1 MKHSEIRKLMPDYLE
16 GDLDL
21 DKRALVD
28 AHLDECAECAFDID
42 GMRQTLSLLHTLSD
56 PQPPSDLSRR
66 IMQRIE
72 AGETRRGWRE
82 RLEGLFGP
90 LLEPRILAPISAG
103 ALVLGSILDI
113 KLFTKL
119 LVFVK
124 PYNITFYGVL
134 TSAILI
140 SLLSTL
146 TPYLLKIV
154 VDDYLLLKNYEG
166 MQTIIMIMMIVL
178 FLEVIFMYLFTYYA
192 NWLGQKVIKN
202 LRVDVFQKILK
213 FKMSFFD
220 KNAVGR
226 LVTRTVNDIE
236 TIASIFSQGL
246 FMIIADI
253 LKMITVLS
261 VMTIINFEL
270 TLVVVS
276 IFPFLIY
283 ATRVFQ
289 KSMKVAFEKV
299 RREVANLNSF
309 VQERISGVKIVQIFN
324 REQLEINNFID
335 INIKHRDA
343 WLRTVWINS
352 IFFPLA
358 EISTSI
364 CIGLLVWYGGF
375 NNLNGENIS
384 LGTLFLFI
392 SMSGLLF
399 RPLRQIADRFNTLQ
413 MGMVSTER
421 IFKILEDDLEIK
433 DNGRIDNTSFDGLI
447 EFKNV
452 KFSYVKNQ
460 IVIDDISFKIQPGET
475 LAIVGP
481 TGSGK
486 STIINLITKFYEID
500 SGSIYLDGNNI
511 DKFKLDNIRNKV
523 GVILQDVFM
532 FADTIFNNITLFN
545 KDISIEDVER
555 SAKDLEIHDF
565 ILSLPGGYDF
575 NVSERGGTLSSG
587 QRQLLAFLR
596 VLVNNPDIL
605 ILDEATSSIDS
616 YSEDLIKKATKTI
629 TKDKTSI
636 IIAHRLSTVESA
648 DKIYL
653 YGKW

>member
-1 MKHSEIRKLMPDYLE
+1 MEKVK
-16 GDLDL
+16 GN
-21 DKRALVD
+21 
-28 AHLDECAECAFDID
+28 
-42 GMRQTLSLLHTLSD
+42 
-56 PQPPSDLSRR
+56 
-66 IMQRIE
+66 
-72 AGETRRGWRE
+72 
-82 RLEGLFGP
+82 
-90 LLEPRILAPISAG
+90 
-103 ALVLGSILDI
+103 ILDI

-166 MQTIIMIMMIVL
+166 MQTIIMIMIIVL
-178 FLEVIFMYLFTYYA
+178 FLEVIFTYLFTYYA

-253 LKMITVLS
+253 LKMVTVLT

-324 REQLEINNFID
+324 REKLEINNFND

-421 IFKILEDDLEIK
+421 IFKILEDDSQIK
-433 DNGRIDNTSFDGLI
+433 ENGKIDHTSFNGLI

-452 KFSYVKNQ
+452 KFSYVENQ

-486 STIINLITKFYEID
+486 STIINLITKFYEVD
-500 SGSIYLDGNNI
+500 SGTIYIDGNNI
-511 DKFKLDNIRNKV
+511 DEFKLDNIRSKI

-545 KDISIEDVER
+545 KNISIEDVER

-616 YSEDLIKKATKTI
+616 YSEDLIKKATKKI

-648 DKIYL
+648 DKIIYMENGKILEFGNHKELLNIDNGKFKKL
-653 YGKW
+653 YREQFIENELV

>member
-1 MKHSEIRKLMPDYLE
+1 MEKIK
-16 GDLDL
+16 G
-21 DKRALVD
+21 KI
-28 AHLDECAECAFDID
+28 FD
-42 GMRQTLSLLHTLSD
+42 
-56 PQPPSDLSRR
+56 
-66 IMQRIE
+66 
-72 AGETRRGWRE
+72 
-82 RLEGLFGP
+82 
-90 LLEPRILAPISAG
+90 
-103 ALVLGSILDI
+103 V

-146 TPYLLKIV
+146 TPYLLKVV
-154 VDDYLLLKNYEG
+154 VDDYLLLKNYDG
-166 MQTIIMIMMIVL
+166 VQSIILIMIAVL
-178 FLEVIFMYLFTYYA
+178 FLEVLFMFLFTYYA

-202 LRVDVFQKILK
+202 LRVKVFNKILR

-246 FMIIADI
+246 FMIIADV
-253 LKMITVLS
+253 LKMVTVLT
-261 VMTIINFEL
+261 VMTIINLEL
-270 TLVVVS
+270 TIVVIS
-276 IFPFLIY
+276 IFPILIY
-283 ATRVFQ
+283 ATRIFQ
-289 KSMKVAFEKV
+289 KSMKVAFESV
-299 RREVANLNSF
+299 RKEVANLNSF

-324 REQLEINNFID
+324 REHLEIKNFND

-352 IFFPLA
+352 IFFPIA

-364 CIGLLVWYGGF
+364 CIGLLVWWGGF
-375 NNLNGENIS
+375 NNLNGESIS

-421 IFKILEDDLEIK
+421 IFKILEDDLEIN
-433 DNGRIDNTSFDGLI
+433 DNGDIKQASFDGLI

-452 KFSYVKNQ
+452 SFSYVENQ
-460 IVIDDISFKIQPGET
+460 LVIDDISFTINPGET
-475 LAIVGP
+475 TAIVGP

-486 STIINLITKFYEID
+486 TTITNLITKFYEID
-500 SGSIYLDGNNI
+500 LGSILIDGKNI
-511 DKFKLDNIRNKV
+511 NEFKLENLREKI
-523 GVILQDVFM
+523 GVILQDVFL
-532 FADTIFNNITLFN
+532 FADTIYNNITLFN
-545 KDISIEDVER
+545 NKISIKDVEK
-555 SAKDLEIHDF
+555 SAKDLDIHDF
-565 ILSLPGGYDF
+565 IMSLPGGYDF
-575 NVSERGGTLSSG
+575 NVSERGSTLSAG
-587 QRQLLAFLR
+587 QKQLIAFLR

-616 YSEDLIKKATKTI
+616 YSEDLIKNATKKI
-629 TKDKTSI
+629 TKGKTSI

-648 DKIYL
+648 DKIIYMENGKILEYGNHKELLNIPNGKFKKL
-653 YGKW
+653 YEEQFIESELV

>member
-1 MKHSEIRKLMPDYLE
+1 M
-16 GDLDL
+16 
-21 DKRALVD
+21 
-28 AHLDECAECAFDID
+28 
-42 GMRQTLSLLHTLSD
+42 
-56 PQPPSDLSRR
+56 
-66 IMQRIE
+66 
-72 AGETRRGWRE
+72 
-82 RLEGLFGP
+82 
-90 LLEPRILAPISAG
+90 
-103 ALVLGSILDI
+103 
-113 KLFTKL
+113 FTKL

-124 PYNITFYGVL
+124 PYNITFYGVM

-146 TPYLLKIV
+146 TPYLLKVV
-154 VDDYLLLKNYEG
+154 VDDYLLLKNYDG
-166 MQTIIMIMMIVL
+166 MQSIILIMIIVL
-178 FLEVIFMYLFTYYA
+178 FLEVVFMYLFTYYA
-192 NWLGQKVIKN
+192 NWLGQMVIKN
-202 LRVDVFQKILK
+202 LRVKVFEKILK

-253 LKMITVLS
+253 LKMVTVLT
-261 VMTIINFEL
+261 VMTIINLEL
-270 TLVVVS
+270 TLVVIS
-276 IFPFLIY
+276 IFPILIY

-289 KSMKVAFEKV
+289 KSMKVAFERV

-324 REQLEINNFID
+324 REQLEIKNFND
-335 INIKHRDA
+335 INTKHRDA

-352 IFFPLA
+352 IFFPIA

-364 CIGLLVWYGGF
+364 CIGLLVWWGGF

-413 MGMVSTER
+413 MGMVSSER
-421 IFKILEDDLEIK
+421 IFKILEDDSEIN
-433 DNGRIDNTSFDGLI
+433 DNGIIEQSSFNGLI

-452 KFSYVKNQ
+452 KFSYIENQ
-460 IVIDDISFKIQPGET
+460 LVINDISFKIYPGET
-475 LAIVGP
+475 TAIVGP

-486 STIINLITKFYEID
+486 TTITNLITKFYEID
-500 SGSIYLDGNNI
+500 SGSILIDGRDINE
-511 DKFKLDNIRNKV
+511 FKLENIRKKI
-523 GVILQDVFM
+523 GVILQDVFL

-545 KDISIEDVER
+545 NEISIKDVER
-555 SAKDLEIHDF
+555 AAKDLEIHDF

-575 NVSERGGTLSSG
+575 NVSERGSTLSSG
-587 QRQLLAFLR
+587 QKQLIAFLR

-616 YSEDLIKKATKTI
+616 YSEDLIKNATKKI
-629 TKDKTSI
+629 TMGKTSI

-648 DKIYL
+648 DKIIYMENGRILEYGNHRELLNIPNGKFKKL
-653 YGKW
+653 YEEQFVENELV

>member
-1 MKHSEIRKLMPDYLE
+1 MEKVKGKI
-16 GDLDL
+16 
-21 DKRALVD
+21 
-28 AHLDECAECAFDID
+28 FD
-42 GMRQTLSLLHTLSD
+42 
-56 PQPPSDLSRR
+56 
-66 IMQRIE
+66 
-72 AGETRRGWRE
+72 
-82 RLEGLFGP
+82 
-90 LLEPRILAPISAG
+90 
-103 ALVLGSILDI
+103 V
-113 KLFTKL
+113 KLFSKL

-124 PYNITFYGVL
+124 PYNYTFYGVMF
-134 TSAILI
+134 TAILI
-140 SLLSTL
+140 SLFSTL
-146 TPYLLKIV
+146 TPYLLKVV
-154 VDDYLLLKNYEG
+154 VDDYILIKNYEG
-166 MQTIIMIMMIVL
+166 MQSIILLMMLVL
-178 FLEVIFMYLFTYYA
+178 FLEVIFMYLFTFYA
-192 NWLGQKVIKN
+192 NWLGQKVIKD
-202 LRVDVFQKILK
+202 LRVNVFEKIVK

-246 FMIIADI
+246 FTIIADI
-253 LKMITVLS
+253 LKMITVLI
-261 VMTIINFEL
+261 VMTVISPEL
-270 TLVVVS
+270 TLVVIS
-276 IFPFLIY
+276 IFPVLIF

-289 KSMKVAFEKV
+289 KTMKTAFEKV

-324 REQLEINNFID
+324 REKVEIDKFNQ

-352 IFFPLA
+352 IFFPIA

-421 IFKILEDDLEIK
+421 IFNILDDDQQIKDKGELEDS
-433 DNGRIDNTSFDGLI
+433 SFKGLI

-452 KFSYVKNQ
+452 NFSYVDNQ
-460 IVIDDISFKIQPGET
+460 QVLNNISFKINPGESF
-475 LAIVGP
+475 AIVGP

-486 STIINLITKFYEID
+486 TTITNLITKFYEINT
-500 SGSIYLDGNNI
+500 GNILIDGKDI
-511 DKFKLDNIRNKV
+511 DDYTLETVRNKI
-523 GVILQDVFM
+523 GIILQDVFL

-545 KDISIEDVER
+545 KDITLEDVENA
-555 SAKDLEIHDF
+555 AKELEIHDF
-565 ILSLPGGYDF
+565 ISSLPGGYNF
-575 NVSERGGTLSSG
+575 NVSERGTTLSAG
-587 QRQLLAFLR
+587 QKQLIAFLR

-616 YSEDLIKKATKTI
+616 YSEDLIKNATKKI

-636 IIAHRLSTVESA
+636 IIAHRLSTIESA
-648 DKIYL
+648 NKIIYMENGKILESGNHKELLDITNGKFKKL
-653 YGKW
+653 YEEQFIDELV

>member
-1 MKHSEIRKLMPDYLE
+1 LE
-16 GDLDL
+16 KVKG
-21 DKRALVD
+21 KI
-28 AHLDECAECAFDID
+28 FD
-42 GMRQTLSLLHTLSD
+42 
-56 PQPPSDLSRR
+56 
-66 IMQRIE
+66 
-72 AGETRRGWRE
+72 
-82 RLEGLFGP
+82 
-90 LLEPRILAPISAG
+90 
-103 ALVLGSILDI
+103 V
-113 KLFTKL
+113 KLFSKL

-124 PYNITFYGVL
+124 PYNYTFYGVMF
-134 TSAILI
+134 TAILI
-140 SLLSTL
+140 SLFSTL
-146 TPYLLKIV
+146 TPYLLKVV
-154 VDDYLLLKNYEG
+154 VDDYILVKNYEG
-166 MQTIIMIMMIVL
+166 MQSIILLMMLVL
-178 FLEVIFMYLFTYYA
+178 LFEVIFMYLFTFYA
-192 NWLGQKVIKN
+192 NWLGQKVIKD
-202 LRVDVFQKILK
+202 LRVNVFEKIVK

-246 FMIIADI
+246 FTIIADI
-253 LKMITVLS
+253 LKMITVLT
-261 VMTIINFEL
+261 VMTVISPEL
-270 TLVVVS
+270 TLVVIS
-276 IFPFLIY
+276 IFPVLIF

-289 KSMKVAFEKV
+289 KTMKTAFEKV

-324 REQLEINNFID
+324 REKVEIDKFNQ

-352 IFFPLA
+352 IFFPIA

-421 IFKILEDDLEIK
+421 IFNILDDDQQIKDKGELEDS
-433 DNGRIDNTSFDGLI
+433 SFKGLI

-452 KFSYVKNQ
+452 NFSYVDNQ
-460 IVIDDISFKIQPGET
+460 QVLNNISFKINPGESF
-475 LAIVGP
+475 AIVGP

-486 STIINLITKFYEID
+486 TTITNLITKFYEINT
-500 SGSIYLDGNNI
+500 GNILIDGKDI
-511 DKFKLDNIRNKV
+511 DDYTLETVRNKI
-523 GVILQDVFM
+523 GIILQDVFL

-545 KDISIEDVER
+545 KDITLEDVENA
-555 SAKDLEIHDF
+555 AKELEIHDF
-565 ILSLPGGYDF
+565 ISSLPGGYNF
-575 NVSERGGTLSSG
+575 NVSERGTTLSAG
-587 QRQLLAFLR
+587 QKQLIAFLR

-616 YSEDLIKKATKTI
+616 YSEDLIKNATKKI

-636 IIAHRLSTVESA
+636 IIAHRLSTIESA
-648 DKIYL
+648 NKIIYMENGKILESGNHKELLGITNGKFKKL
-653 YGKW
+653 YEEQFIDELV

>member
-1 MKHSEIRKLMPDYLE
+1 MEKVK
-16 GDLDL
+16 GN
-21 DKRALVD
+21 
-28 AHLDECAECAFDID
+28 
-42 GMRQTLSLLHTLSD
+42 
-56 PQPPSDLSRR
+56 
-66 IMQRIE
+66 
-72 AGETRRGWRE
+72 
-82 RLEGLFGP
+82 
-90 LLEPRILAPISAG
+90 
-103 ALVLGSILDI
+103 ILDI

-166 MQTIIMIMMIVL
+166 MQTIIIIMMIVL

-309 VQERISGVKIVQIFN
+309 VQERISGIKIVQIFN
-324 REQLEINNFID
+324 REQLEINNFND

-375 NNLNGENIS
+375 NNLNGESIS

-421 IFKILEDDLEIK
+421 IFKILEDDSEIK
-433 DNGRIDNTSFDGLI
+433 DNGSIDHTSFDGLI

-460 IVIDDISFKIQPGET
+460 IVIDDISFKIHPGET

-511 DKFKLDNIRNKV
+511 DEFKLDNIRNKV

-545 KDISIEDVER
+545 KDVSIEDVER

-648 DKIYL
+648 DKIIYMENGKILEFGNHKELLNIDNGKFKKL
-653 YGKW
+653 YREQFIENELV

>member
-1 MKHSEIRKLMPDYLE
+1 MEKVKGKI
-16 GDLDL
+16 
-21 DKRALVD
+21 
-28 AHLDECAECAFDID
+28 FD
-42 GMRQTLSLLHTLSD
+42 
-56 PQPPSDLSRR
+56 
-66 IMQRIE
+66 
-72 AGETRRGWRE
+72 
-82 RLEGLFGP
+82 
-90 LLEPRILAPISAG
+90 
-103 ALVLGSILDI
+103 V
-113 KLFTKL
+113 KLFSKL

-124 PYNITFYGVL
+124 PYNYTFYGVMF
-134 TSAILI
+134 TAILI

-146 TPYLLKIV
+146 TPYLLKVV
-154 VDDYLLLKNYEG
+154 VDDYILVKNYEG
-166 MQTIIMIMMIVL
+166 MQSIILLMMLVL
-178 FLEVIFMYLFTYYA
+178 LFEVIFMYLFTFYA
-192 NWLGQKVIKN
+192 NWLGQKVIKD
-202 LRVDVFQKILK
+202 LRVNVFEKIVK

-246 FMIIADI
+246 FTIIADI
-253 LKMITVLS
+253 LKMITVLT
-261 VMTIINFEL
+261 VMTIISPEL
-270 TLVVVS
+270 TLVVIS
-276 IFPFLIY
+276 IFPVLIF

-289 KSMKVAFEKV
+289 KTMKTAFEKV

-324 REQLEINNFID
+324 REKVEIDKFNQ

-352 IFFPLA
+352 IFFPIA

-421 IFKILEDDLEIK
+421 IFNILDDDQQIK
-433 DNGRIDNTSFDGLI
+433 DKGELGDSSFKGLI

-452 KFSYVKNQ
+452 NFSYVDNQ
-460 IVIDDISFKIQPGET
+460 QVLNDISFKINPGESF
-475 LAIVGP
+475 AIVGP

-486 STIINLITKFYEID
+486 TTITNLITKFYEINT
-500 SGSIYLDGNNI
+500 GNILIDGKDI
-511 DKFKLDNIRNKV
+511 DDYTLETVRNKI
-523 GVILQDVFM
+523 GIILQDVFL

-545 KDISIEDVER
+545 KDITLEDVENA
-555 SAKDLEIHDF
+555 AKELEIHDF
-565 ILSLPGGYDF
+565 ISSLPGGYNF
-575 NVSERGGTLSSG
+575 NVSERGTTLSAG
-587 QRQLLAFLR
+587 QKQLIAFLR

-616 YSEDLIKKATKTI
+616 YSEDLIKNATKKI

-636 IIAHRLSTVESA
+636 IIAHRLSTIESA
-648 DKIYL
+648 NKIIYMENGKILESGNHKELLGITNGKFKKL
-653 YGKW
+653 YEEQFIDELV

>member
-1 MKHSEIRKLMPDYLE
+1 MEKVK
-16 GDLDL
+16 GN
-21 DKRALVD
+21 
-28 AHLDECAECAFDID
+28 
-42 GMRQTLSLLHTLSD
+42 
-56 PQPPSDLSRR
+56 
-66 IMQRIE
+66 
-72 AGETRRGWRE
+72 
-82 RLEGLFGP
+82 
-90 LLEPRILAPISAG
+90 
-103 ALVLGSILDI
+103 ILDI

-309 VQERISGVKIVQIFN
+309 VQERISGIKIVQIFN
-324 REQLEINNFID
+324 REQLEINNFND

-421 IFKILEDDLEIK
+421 IFKILEDDSEIK
-433 DNGRIDNTSFDGLI
+433 DNGSIDHTSFDGLI

-511 DKFKLDNIRNKV
+511 DEFKLDNIRNKV

-545 KDISIEDVER
+545 KDVSIEDVER

-648 DKIYL
+648 DKIIYMENGKILEFGNHKELLNKDNGKFKKL
-653 YGKW
+653 YREQFIENELV

>member
-1 MKHSEIRKLMPDYLE
+1 LE
-16 GDLDL
+16 KVKGN
-21 DKRALVD
+21 
-28 AHLDECAECAFDID
+28 
-42 GMRQTLSLLHTLSD
+42 
-56 PQPPSDLSRR
+56 
-66 IMQRIE
+66 
-72 AGETRRGWRE
+72 
-82 RLEGLFGP
+82 
-90 LLEPRILAPISAG
+90 
-103 ALVLGSILDI
+103 ILDI

-324 REQLEINNFID
+324 REQLEINNFND

-433 DNGRIDNTSFDGLI
+433 DNGRIDHTSFDGLI

-565 ILSLPGGYDF
+565 IISLPGGYDF
-575 NVSERGGTLSSG
+575 NVTERGGTLSSG

-648 DKIYL
+648 DKIIYMENGKILEFGNHKELLNIDNGKFKKL
-653 YGKW
+653 YREQFIENELV

>member
-1 MKHSEIRKLMPDYLE
+1 MEKVKGKI
-16 GDLDL
+16 
-21 DKRALVD
+21 
-28 AHLDECAECAFDID
+28 F
-42 GMRQTLSLLHTLSD
+42 
-56 PQPPSDLSRR
+56 
-66 IMQRIE
+66 
-72 AGETRRGWRE
+72 
-82 RLEGLFGP
+82 
-90 LLEPRILAPISAG
+90 
-103 ALVLGSILDI
+103 DI

-119 LVFVK
+119 LAFVR

-166 MQTIIMIMMIVL
+166 MRTIIMIMMVVL

-202 LRVDVFQKILK
+202 LRVDVFEKILN

-253 LKMITVLS
+253 LKMATVLT

-270 TLVVVS
+270 TLVVIS

-309 VQERISGVKIVQIFN
+309 VQERISGIKVVQIFN
-324 REQLEINNFID
+324 REQLEINNFND
-335 INIKHRDA
+335 INIKHRDS

-352 IFFPLA
+352 IFFPIA

-375 NNLNGENIS
+375 NNLDGQNIS

-421 IFKILEDDLEIK
+421 IFKILEDESEIK
-433 DNGRIDNTSFDGLI
+433 DNGEIDYSSFNGLI

-452 KFSYVKNQ
+452 KFSYVQNQ
-460 IVIDDISFKIQPGET
+460 IVIDDISFKLNPGET

-500 SGSIYLDGNNI
+500 SGSILIDGENI
-511 DKFKLDNIRNKV
+511 DDFKLDNIRSKI

-532 FADTIFNNITLFN
+532 FADTIFNNISLYN
-545 KDISIEDVER
+545 KNISIKDVER
-555 SAKDLEIHDF
+555 SAKELEIHDF
-565 ILSLPGGYDF
+565 IQSLPGGYDF

-587 QRQLLAFLR
+587 QKQLIAFLR

-616 YSEDLIKKATKTI
+616 YSEDLIKKATKKI

-648 DKIYL
+648 DKIIYMENGKILEFGNHKELLNIDNGKFKKL
-653 YGKW
+653 YKEQFIENELV

>member
-1 MKHSEIRKLMPDYLE
+1 MEKVKGKI
-16 GDLDL
+16 
-21 DKRALVD
+21 
-28 AHLDECAECAFDID
+28 F
-42 GMRQTLSLLHTLSD
+42 
-56 PQPPSDLSRR
+56 
-66 IMQRIE
+66 
-72 AGETRRGWRE
+72 
-82 RLEGLFGP
+82 
-90 LLEPRILAPISAG
+90 
-103 ALVLGSILDI
+103 DI
-113 KLFTKL
+113 KLFSKL

-124 PYNITFYGVL
+124 PYNNTFYGVMF
-134 TSAILI
+134 TAILI
-140 SLLSTL
+140 SLFSTL
-146 TPYLLKIV
+146 TPYLLKVV
-154 VDDYLLLKNYEG
+154 VDDYILVKNYEG
-166 MQTIIMIMMIVL
+166 MQSIILLMMLVL
-178 FLEVIFMYLFTYYA
+178 LFEVIFMYLFTYYA
-192 NWLGQKVIKN
+192 NWLGQKVIKD
-202 LRVDVFQKILK
+202 LRVNVFQKIVR

-246 FMIIADI
+246 FTIIADI
-253 LKMITVLS
+253 LKMITVLT
-261 VMTIINFEL
+261 VMTVISPEL
-270 TLVVVS
+270 TLVVIS
-276 IFPFLIY
+276 IFPVLIF
-283 ATRVFQ
+283 ATRIFQ
-289 KSMKVAFEKV
+289 KTMKTAFEKV

-324 REQLEINNFID
+324 REKVEIDNFNQ
-335 INIKHRDA
+335 INIKHRNA

-352 IFFPLA
+352 IFFPIA

-421 IFKILEDDLEIK
+421 IFNILEDDQQIK
-433 DNGRIDNTSFDGLI
+433 DKGELKDSSFKGLI

-452 KFSYVKNQ
+452 NFSYLNNQ
-460 IVIDDISFKIQPGET
+460 EVLSNISFIINPGESF
-475 LAIVGP
+475 AIVGP

-486 STIINLITKFYEID
+486 TTITNLITKFYEINT
-500 SGSIYLDGNNI
+500 GSILIDGKDI
-511 DKFKLDNIRNKV
+511 DNYSLETVRSKI
-523 GVILQDVFM
+523 GIILQDVFL

-545 KDISIEDVER
+545 ENITLEDVENA
-555 SAKDLEIHDF
+555 AKELEIHEF
-565 ILSLPGGYDF
+565 ISSLPGGYSF
-575 NVSERGGTLSSG
+575 NVSERGTTLSAG
-587 QRQLLAFLR
+587 QKQLIAFLR

-616 YSEDLIKKATKTI
+616 YSEDLIKNATKKI

-636 IIAHRLSTVESA
+636 IIAHRLSTIESA
-648 DKIYL
+648 NKIIYMENGKILESGNHKELLNISNGKFKKL
-653 YGKW
+653 YEEQFADELV

>member
-1 MKHSEIRKLMPDYLE
+1 MEKVKGKI
-16 GDLDL
+16 
-21 DKRALVD
+21 
-28 AHLDECAECAFDID
+28 F
-42 GMRQTLSLLHTLSD
+42 
-56 PQPPSDLSRR
+56 
-66 IMQRIE
+66 
-72 AGETRRGWRE
+72 
-82 RLEGLFGP
+82 
-90 LLEPRILAPISAG
+90 
-103 ALVLGSILDI
+103 DI
-113 KLFTKL
+113 KLFSKL

-124 PYNITFYGVL
+124 PYNNTFYGVMF
-134 TSAILI
+134 TAILI

-146 TPYLLKIV
+146 TPYLLKVV
-154 VDDYLLLKNYEG
+154 VDDYILVKNYEG
-166 MQTIIMIMMIVL
+166 MQSIILLMMLVL
-178 FLEVIFMYLFTYYA
+178 LFEVIFMYLFTYYA
-192 NWLGQKVIKN
+192 NWLGQKVIKD
-202 LRVDVFQKILK
+202 LRVNVFQKIVR

-246 FMIIADI
+246 FTIIADI
-253 LKMITVLS
+253 LKMITVLI
-261 VMTIINFEL
+261 VMTIISPEL
-270 TLVVVS
+270 TLVVIT
-276 IFPFLIY
+276 IFPLLIF

-289 KSMKVAFEKV
+289 KTMKIAFEKV

-324 REQLEINNFID
+324 RENVEIDNFNQ

-352 IFFPLA
+352 IFFPIA

-364 CIGLLVWYGGF
+364 CIGLLVWYGGI

-392 SMSGLLF
+392 SLSGLLF

-421 IFKILEDDLEIK
+421 IFNILEDDQQIK
-433 DNGRIDNTSFDGLI
+433 DKGELKDSSFKGLI
-447 EFKNV
+447 EFKKVN
-452 KFSYVKNQ
+452 FSYVNNQ
-460 IVIDDISFKIQPGET
+460 QVLNNISFKINPGESF
-475 LAIVGP
+475 AIVGP

-486 STIINLITKFYEID
+486 TTITNLINKFYE
-500 SGSIYLDGNNI
+500 
-511 DKFKLDNIRNKV
+511 LDNGNILIDGKDIDLYSLETLRSKI
-523 GVILQDVFM
+523 GIILQDVFL

-545 KDISIEDVER
+545 ENITLEDVEKA
-555 SAKDLEIHDF
+555 SKELEIHEF
-565 ILSLPGGYDF
+565 ISSLPGGYSF
-575 NVSERGGTLSSG
+575 NVGERGTTLSAG
-587 QRQLLAFLR
+587 QKQLIAFLR

-616 YSEDLIKKATKTI
+616 YSEDLIKNATKKI

-636 IIAHRLSTVESA
+636 IIAHRLSTIESA
-648 DKIYL
+648 NKIIYMENGKILESGNHKELLNISNGKFKKL
-653 YGKW
+653 YEEQFVDELV

>member
-1 MKHSEIRKLMPDYLE
+1 LE
-16 GDLDL
+16 KVKG
-21 DKRALVD
+21 KI
-28 AHLDECAECAFDID
+28 FD
-42 GMRQTLSLLHTLSD
+42 
-56 PQPPSDLSRR
+56 
-66 IMQRIE
+66 
-72 AGETRRGWRE
+72 
-82 RLEGLFGP
+82 
-90 LLEPRILAPISAG
+90 
-103 ALVLGSILDI
+103 V

-146 TPYLLKIV
+146 TPYLLKVV

-166 MQTIIMIMMIVL
+166 MQSIIQIMIAVL
-178 FLEVIFMYLFTYYA
+178 FLEVVFMFLFTYYA

-202 LRVDVFQKILK
+202 LRVKVFDKILK

-253 LKMITVLS
+253 LKMVTVLT
-261 VMTIINFEL
+261 VMTIINLEL
-270 TLVVVS
+270 TIVVVS
-276 IFPFLIY
+276 IFPILIY
-283 ATRVFQ
+283 ATRIFQ
-289 KSMKVAFEKV
+289 KSMKVAFESV
-299 RREVANLNSF
+299 RKEVANLNSF

-324 REQLEINNFID
+324 REHLEIKNFKE

-352 IFFPLA
+352 IFFPIA

-364 CIGLLVWYGGF
+364 CIGLLVWWGGF
-375 NNLNGENIS
+375 NNLNGETIS

-421 IFKILEDDLEIK
+421 IFKILEDDLEIT
-433 DNGRIDNTSFDGLI
+433 DNGNIEKSSFDGLI

-452 KFSYVKNQ
+452 SFSYIKNQ
-460 IVIDDISFKIQPGET
+460 LVIDDISFIINPGET
-475 LAIVGP
+475 TAIVGP

-486 STIINLITKFYEID
+486 TTITNLITKFYEID
-500 SGSIYLDGNNI
+500 SGTILIDRKNI
-511 DKFKLDNIRNKV
+511 NEFKLESLRKKI
-523 GVILQDVFM
+523 GVILQDVFL
-532 FADTIFNNITLFN
+532 FADTIYNNISLFNN
-545 KDISIEDVER
+545 DISIKDVKKA
-555 SAKDLEIHDF
+555 AKDLEIHDF
-565 ILSLPGGYDF
+565 IMSLPGGYDF
-575 NVSERGGTLSSG
+575 NVSERGSTLSAG
-587 QRQLLAFLR
+587 QKQLIAFLR

-616 YSEDLIKKATKTI
+616 YSEDLIKNATNKI
-629 TKDKTSI
+629 TKGKTSI

-648 DKIYL
+648 DKIIYMENGKILEYGNHKELLNIPKGKFKRL
-653 YGKW
+653 YEEQFMETELV

>member
-1 MKHSEIRKLMPDYLE
+1 MEKVK
-16 GDLDL
+16 GN
-21 DKRALVD
+21 
-28 AHLDECAECAFDID
+28 
-42 GMRQTLSLLHTLSD
+42 
-56 PQPPSDLSRR
+56 
-66 IMQRIE
+66 
-72 AGETRRGWRE
+72 
-82 RLEGLFGP
+82 
-90 LLEPRILAPISAG
+90 
-103 ALVLGSILDI
+103 ILDI

-166 MQTIIMIMMIVL
+166 MRSIIMIMMVVL
-178 FLEVIFMYLFTYYA
+178 FLEVVFMYLFTYYA

-253 LKMITVLS
+253 LKMVTVLT
-261 VMTIINFEL
+261 VMIIINLEL

-324 REQLEINNFID
+324 REQLEINNFND

-421 IFKILEDDLEIK
+421 IFKILEDDSEIK
-433 DNGRIDNTSFDGLI
+433 DNGKIEHTSFNGLI

-452 KFSYVKNQ
+452 KFSYVENQ
-460 IVIDDISFKIQPGET
+460 IVIDDISFKIHPGET

-500 SGSIYLDGNNI
+500 SGRILIDGNNI
-511 DKFKLDNIRNKV
+511 DELKLDNIRNKV

-545 KDISIEDVER
+545 KDISLEDVKK

-565 ILSLPGGYDF
+565 ILSLPGGYNF

-587 QRQLLAFLR
+587 QKQLLAFLR
-596 VLVNNPDIL
+596 VLVKNPDIL

-616 YSEDLIKKATKTI
+616 YSEDLIKRATKKI

-648 DKIYL
+648 DKIIYMENGKILEFGNHKELLNIDNGKFKKL
-653 YGKW
+653 YREQFIENELV

>member
-1 MKHSEIRKLMPDYLE
+1 MEKVKGKI
-16 GDLDL
+16 
-21 DKRALVD
+21 
-28 AHLDECAECAFDID
+28 FD
-42 GMRQTLSLLHTLSD
+42 
-56 PQPPSDLSRR
+56 
-66 IMQRIE
+66 
-72 AGETRRGWRE
+72 
-82 RLEGLFGP
+82 
-90 LLEPRILAPISAG
+90 
-103 ALVLGSILDI
+103 V

-146 TPYLLKIV
+146 TPYLLKVV

-166 MQTIIMIMMIVL
+166 MQSIIQIMIAVL
-178 FLEVIFMYLFTYYA
+178 FLEVVFMFLFTYYA

-202 LRVDVFQKILK
+202 LRVKVFDKILK

-253 LKMITVLS
+253 LKMVTVLT
-261 VMTIINFEL
+261 VMTIINLEL
-270 TLVVVS
+270 TIVVVS
-276 IFPFLIY
+276 IFPILIY
-283 ATRVFQ
+283 ATRIFQ
-289 KSMKVAFEKV
+289 KSMKVAFESV
-299 RREVANLNSF
+299 RKEVANLNSF

-324 REQLEINNFID
+324 REHLEIKNFKE
-335 INIKHRDA
+335 ININHRDA

-352 IFFPLA
+352 IFFPIA

-364 CIGLLVWYGGF
+364 CIGLLVWWGGF
-375 NNLNGENIS
+375 NNLNGETIS

-421 IFKILEDDLEIK
+421 IFKILEDDLEIT
-433 DNGRIDNTSFDGLI
+433 DNGNIEKSSFDGLI

-452 KFSYVKNQ
+452 SFSYIKNQ
-460 IVIDDISFKIQPGET
+460 LVIDDISFIINPGET
-475 LAIVGP
+475 TAIVGP

-486 STIINLITKFYEID
+486 TTITNLITKFYEID
-500 SGSIYLDGNNI
+500 SGTILIDRKNI
-511 DKFKLDNIRNKV
+511 NEFKLESLRKKI
-523 GVILQDVFM
+523 GVILQDVFL
-532 FADTIFNNITLFN
+532 FADTIYNNITLFN
-545 KDISIEDVER
+545 NEISIKDVEKA
-555 SAKDLEIHDF
+555 AKDLEIHDF
-565 ILSLPGGYDF
+565 IMSLPGGYDF
-575 NVSERGGTLSSG
+575 NVSERGSTLSAG
-587 QRQLLAFLR
+587 QKQLIAFLR

-616 YSEDLIKKATKTI
+616 YSEDLIKNATNKI
-629 TKDKTSI
+629 TKGKTSI

-648 DKIYL
+648 DKIIYMESGKILEYGNHKELLNIPKGKFKKL
-653 YGKW
+653 YEEQFMEDELV

>member
-1 MKHSEIRKLMPDYLE
+1 MEKVK
-16 GDLDL
+16 GN
-21 DKRALVD
+21 
-28 AHLDECAECAFDID
+28 
-42 GMRQTLSLLHTLSD
+42 
-56 PQPPSDLSRR
+56 
-66 IMQRIE
+66 
-72 AGETRRGWRE
+72 
-82 RLEGLFGP
+82 
-90 LLEPRILAPISAG
+90 
-103 ALVLGSILDI
+103 ILDI

-166 MQTIIMIMMIVL
+166 MRSIIMIMMVVL
-178 FLEVIFMYLFTYYA
+178 FLEVVFMYLFTYYA

-202 LRVDVFQKILK
+202 LRVDVFQKILN

-253 LKMITVLS
+253 LKMVTVLT

-324 REQLEINNFID
+324 REQLEINNFND
-335 INIKHRDA
+335 INVKHRDA

-421 IFKILEDDLEIK
+421 IFKILEDDSEIK
-433 DNGRIDNTSFDGLI
+433 DNGKIEHTSFNGLI

-452 KFSYVKNQ
+452 KFSYVENQ
-460 IVIDDISFKIQPGET
+460 IVIDDISFKIHPGET

-500 SGSIYLDGNNI
+500 SGKILIDGNNI
-511 DKFKLDNIRNKV
+511 DELKLDNIRNKV

-545 KDISIEDVER
+545 KDISLEDVKK

-565 ILSLPGGYDF
+565 ILSLPGGYNF

-587 QRQLLAFLR
+587 QKQLLAFLR

-616 YSEDLIKKATKTI
+616 YSEDLIKRATKKI

-648 DKIYL
+648 DKIIYMENGKILEFGNHKELLNIDNGMFKKL
-653 YGKW
+653 YREQFIENELV

>member
-1 MKHSEIRKLMPDYLE
+1 MEKVK
-16 GDLDL
+16 GN
-21 DKRALVD
+21 
-28 AHLDECAECAFDID
+28 
-42 GMRQTLSLLHTLSD
+42 
-56 PQPPSDLSRR
+56 
-66 IMQRIE
+66 
-72 AGETRRGWRE
+72 
-82 RLEGLFGP
+82 
-90 LLEPRILAPISAG
+90 
-103 ALVLGSILDI
+103 ILDI

-166 MQTIIMIMMIVL
+166 MRSIIMIMMVVL
-178 FLEVIFMYLFTYYA
+178 FLEVVFMYLFTYYA

-253 LKMITVLS
+253 LKMVTVLT
-261 VMTIINFEL
+261 VMIIINLEL

-324 REQLEINNFID
+324 REQLEIKNFND
-335 INIKHRDA
+335 ININHRDA
-343 WLRTVWINS
+343 WLSTVWINS

-421 IFKILEDDLEIK
+421 IFKILEDDSEIK
-433 DNGRIDNTSFDGLI
+433 DNGKIEHTSFNGLI

-452 KFSYVKNQ
+452 KFSYVENQ
-460 IVIDDISFKIQPGET
+460 IVIDDISFKIHPGET

-500 SGSIYLDGNNI
+500 SGRILIDGNNI
-511 DKFKLDNIRNKV
+511 DELKLDNIRNKV
-523 GVILQDVFM
+523 GVILQDVFI

-545 KDISIEDVER
+545 KDISLEDVKK

-565 ILSLPGGYDF
+565 ILSLPGGYNF

-587 QRQLLAFLR
+587 QKQLLAFLR

-616 YSEDLIKKATKTI
+616 YSEDLIKRATKKI

-648 DKIYL
+648 DKIIYMENGKILEFGNHKELLNIDNGKFKKL
-653 YGKW
+653 YREQFIENELV